1 MSNQNSEI
9 LFYGRTRFCPDV
21 ARSRA
26 RLTELGIEWNEFDI
40 EADDEAAQRAEALTG
55 FRRVPTIVIG
65 ERVLVEPTNTALDEA
80 LVAAGY
86 SLNQDQGVV

>member
-1 MSNQNSEI
+1 MTVQKPEI

-40 EADDEAAQRAEALTG
+40 ESDEEAAQRAEALTG

-65 ERVLVEPTNTALDEA
+65 NTVLVEPTNTALDAA
-80 LVAAGY
+80 LESAGY
-86 SLNQDQGVV
+86 AVVEEQVAL

>member
-1 MSNQNSEI
+1 MSSKLPPI

-26 RLTELGIEWNEFDI
+26 RLTELGLEWTEFDI
-40 EADDEAAQRAEALTG
+40 EADEAAAQKAESLTG

-65 ERVLVEPTNTALDEA
+65 DAVLVEPTNTALDAA
-80 LVAAGY
+80 LVKAGFDVADDEIA
-86 SLNQDQGVV
+86 S

>member
-1 MSNQNSEI
+1 MTDHKQAI
-9 LFYGRTRFCPDV
+9 VFYGRARFCPDV

-40 EADDEAAQRAEALTG
+40 ESDEEAAKRAEALTG

-65 ERVLVEPTNTALDEA
+65 DTVLVEPTNTALDAA
-80 LVAAGY
+80 LESAGY
-86 SLNQDQGVV
+86 AVVEEPATL

>member
-1 MSNQNSEI
+1 VTEQKPEI

-26 RLTELGIEWNEFDI
+26 RLTELGFTWSEFDI
-40 EADDEAAQRAEALTG
+40 EADEEAAQRAEALTG

-65 ERVLVEPTNTALDEA
+65 EKVLVEPTNTALDAA
-80 LVAAGY
+80 LESAGY
-86 SLNQDQGVV
+86 AIIEDEVTL

>member
-1 MSNQNSEI
+1 VTTQKTEI

-26 RLTELGIEWNEFDI
+26 RLTELGIEWTEFDI
-40 EADDEAAQRAEALTG
+40 EADEDAAKRAENLTG

-65 ERVLVEPTNTALDEA
+65 DTVLVEPTNTALDAA
-80 LVAAGY
+80 LESAGFA
-86 SLNQDQGVV
+86 VVEDEVTL